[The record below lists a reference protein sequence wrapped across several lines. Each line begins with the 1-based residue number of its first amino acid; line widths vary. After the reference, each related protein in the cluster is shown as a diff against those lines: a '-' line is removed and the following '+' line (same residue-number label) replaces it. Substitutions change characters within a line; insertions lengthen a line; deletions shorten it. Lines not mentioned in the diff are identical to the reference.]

1 MSNSSTHSEHILSL
15 KSADE
20 HTQSGT
26 CTCKKVKFTATSHIY
41 ISAYCH
47 CRICCHIHGVAA
59 LHLVV
64 MKNVQIT
71 EGEELTKVFQNPWPL
86 DHKLYPGQT
95 ADRLTYTACTDCSTV
110 VYHLTKVTGP
120 DGEEHKFYTLFPC
133 LFNMETKDDSV
144 SCGVSSKLPPHLQ
157 PKAHFNYE
165 NRQYDWPDDLPK
177 MLTDSKSSTFTCS
190 NNDGSIKEPPTTL
203 TLDLAQQVIA
213 KLLNIATSRG
223 TKPMSVAIVD
233 TRNALVAFATQD
245 GSRILGP
252 EIATAKAKGALALEC
267 SSRKIGEMA
276 QVRPH
281 FMQALNVLNKGEL
294 VPGPGGVLIRSQG
307 NALLGAIGV
316 SGDAPDVDE
325 AVAVEALSA
334 HSLVGEV

>member
-1 MSNSSTHSEHILSL
+1 
-15 KSADE
+15 
-20 HTQSGT
+20 
-26 CTCKKVKFTATSHIY
+26 
-41 ISAYCH
+41 
-47 CRICCHIHGVAA
+47 
-59 LHLVV
+59 
-64 MKNVQIT
+64 
-71 EGEELTKVFQNPWPL
+71 
-86 DHKLYPGQT
+86 
-95 ADRLTYTACTDCSTV
+95 
-110 VYHLTKVTGP
+110 
-120 DGEEHKFYTLFPC
+120 
-133 LFNMETKDDSV
+133 
-144 SCGVSSKLPPHLQ
+144 
-157 PKAHFNYE
+157 
-165 NRQYDWPDDLPK
+165 
-177 MLTDSKSSTFTCS
+177 
-190 NNDGSIKEPPTTL
+190 
-203 TLDLAQQVIA
+203 
-213 KLLNIATSRG
+213 
-223 TKPMSVAIVD
+223 MSVAIVD